1 MMIWGLLLLS
11 RILITQANSEK
22 NFPLN
27 INFCHVLVYISKS
40 RTELCK
46 CSAVIEIQG

>member
-11 RILITQANSEK
+11 RILITRANSEK

-27 INFCHVLVYISKS
+27 INFCHVFVYISKS
-40 RTELCK
+40 RTEAL
-46 CSAVIEIQG
+46 